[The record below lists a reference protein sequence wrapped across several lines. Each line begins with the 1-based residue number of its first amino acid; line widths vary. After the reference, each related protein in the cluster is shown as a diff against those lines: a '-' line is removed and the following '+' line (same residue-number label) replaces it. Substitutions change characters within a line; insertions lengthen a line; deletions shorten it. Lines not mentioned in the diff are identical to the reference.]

1 MGFCFAGVLYVGFY
15 DRGVA
20 CCDLGG
26 ALPESVTLV
35 AYPERDYQ
43 FFERI
48 STKASELNT
57 SNKSVVSIK
66 QVKQKDTSFGKY
78 FLYLKAQKPG
88 TAVVS
93 VKLKGKTY
101 KTKVIVKKYVNPV
114 QSVKIGSI

>member
-1 MGFCFAGVLYVGFY
+1 MYVGFY

-26 ALPESVTLV
+26 GVAGVGDTV
-35 AYPERDYQ
+35 AYSERDYQ

-66 QVKQKDTSFGKY
+66 QSM
-78 FLYLKAQKPG
+78 
-88 TAVVS
+88 
-93 VKLKGKTY
+93 
-101 KTKVIVKKYVNPV
+101 
-114 QSVKIGSI
+114 

>member
-1 MGFCFAGVLYVGFY
+1 MSRKWVSVLLAFCMLVSMTVVSPVVTWA
-15 DRGVA
+15 
-20 CCDLGG
+20 G

-78 FLYLKAQKPG
+78 YLYLKAQKPG

-101 KTKVIVKKYVNPV
+101 KTKVTKT
-114 QSVKIGSI
+114 SHT

>member
-1 MGFCFAGVLYVGFY
+1 MYVGFY

-26 ALPESVTLV
+26 GVAGVGDTV

-78 FLYLKAQKPG
+78 YLYLKAQKPG

-93 VKLKGKTY
+93 VKLKEKL
-101 KTKVIVKKYVNPV
+101 
-114 QSVKIGSI
+114 

>member
-1 MGFCFAGVLYVGFY
+1 MSRKWGSVLLAFCMLVSMTVVSPVVTWA
-15 DRGVA
+15 
-20 CCDLGG
+20 G

-78 FLYLKAQKPG
+78 YLYLKAQKPG

-93 VKLKGKTY
+93 VKLKEKL
-101 KTKVIVKKYVNPV
+101 
-114 QSVKIGSI
+114 